1 MNCLRIFRLKILLL
15 AFLIFS
21 YSITAETKKLLI
33 LGDSISAGY
42 GIKESQNW
50 VSLIQNEFT
59 NGDKKIILINSSV
72 SGDTSVGGVSRISK
86 ALDLHKPNFVL
97 IELGGNDALRGYPI
111 ERIKNNLEKIIE
123 LIINQNAKPILMQ
136 IKIPPNYGN
145 KYIKAFENLYVEI
158 SIAQN
163 IPLIN
168 FMLDNIALNESLM
181 QPDGIHP
188 NEKAQ
193 PLIAVEMGIAL
204 KNIILK

>member
-1 MNCLRIFRLKILLL
+1 MNCLRIFRLKIVLL

-86 ALDLHKPNFVL
+86 ALDLHNPNFVL

-111 ERIKNNLEKIIE
+111 ERIKNNLEKIID

-158 SIAQN
+158 STAQN

-168 FMLDNIALNESLM
+168 FMLDNIALNKSLM
-181 QPDGIHP
+181 QSDGIHP
-188 NEKAQ
+188 NQKAQ
-193 PLIAVEMGIAL
+193 PLIAAEMGIAL
-204 KNIILK
+204 KKIILK